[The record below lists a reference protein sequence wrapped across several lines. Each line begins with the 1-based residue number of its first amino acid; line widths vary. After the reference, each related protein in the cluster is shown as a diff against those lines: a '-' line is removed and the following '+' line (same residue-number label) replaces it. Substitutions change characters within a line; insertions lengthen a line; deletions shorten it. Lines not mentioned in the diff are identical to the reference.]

1 VKTAAHHPDH
11 STMMAYGAGALGEGF
26 SLVLAAHLETCSQ
39 CRACKAEAEALGG
52 ELLNELPSAEMA
64 SDDMSDFW
72 DRIEAVP
79 PAEPPAMTRHPRHE
93 GIPGVLIPFL
103 EGGMESI
110 RWRSLAPGIRQ
121 HVLKGINSG
130 NGSVRLLSIAPGTTI
145 PHHTHGGGE
154 LTLVLEGSYSDELGR
169 FQIGDLADLDKS
181 VHHQPVADSD
191 GPCICLIATDERLK
205 FSGAFS
211 RMLQP
216 LAGI

>member
-1 VKTAAHHPDH
+1 L
-11 STMMAYGAGALGEGF
+11 SEGF

-39 CRACKAEAEALGG
+39 CRVRKAEAEALGG

-64 SDDMSDFW
+64 SADMSDFW
-72 DRIEAVP
+72 DRLETTP
-79 PAEPPAMTRHPRHE
+79 PVEPPAMTRHSRHE
-93 GIPGVLIPFL
+93 GLPAVLTPYL

-110 RWRSLAPGIRQ
+110 SWRSLVPGIRQ
-121 HVLKGINSG
+121 HVLEGIDSG

-145 PHHTHGGGE
+145 PHHTHGGSE
-154 LTLVLEGSYSDELGR
+154 LTLVLEGSYSDEIGP
-169 FQIGDLADLDKS
+169 FQSGDLADLDSS

-191 GPCICLIATDERLK
+191 GPCICLIATDERLQ

-216 LAGI
+216 FVGI